1 MKAQS
6 ERFHAGLRSA
16 LDQEFSMP
24 LHIDWVVDGSV
35 TPSAAPV
42 SAARP
47 VVTTPAPVDH
57 DEDASLHDDDGE
69 DVAVDSIASMLI
81 SEAFP
86 GAEEIS

>member
-1 MKAQS
+1 MA
-6 ERFHAGLRSA
+6 
-16 LDQEFSMP
+16 

-35 TPSAAPV
+35 TPSVTPMSAPRPSTSAPASAEFDDEGAA
-42 SAARP
+42 
-47 VVTTPAPVDH
+47 
-57 DEDASLHDDDGE
+57 HDDDGE